1 MEGLRPEI
9 PSNSRNSGW
18 ILYGNPRK
26 LQIELF
32 SLRIYLRIR
41 KEKKEVSLLV
51 ERNTERH
58 SFSLSHIRRD
68 LRLTRKKGR
77 ELVEKLCKV
86 RR

>member
-18 ILYGNPRK
+18 ILYRNPRK

-41 KEKKEVSLLV
+41 KEKKEVHASRGKKHGASLFL
-51 ERNTERH
+51 
-58 SFSLSHIRRD
+58 SLSLSLIFD
-68 LRLTRKKGR
+68 
-77 ELVEKLCKV
+77 VIFV
-86 RR
+86 